1 MQLYAMTSRTWKL
14 LRRGSLILGC
24 IPVLLWASGTAANP
38 AVSGEGPPKNT
49 RWVKTSAKN
58 IELGK
63 STFGLCMGCH
73 GEDATGRIG
82 IGPRIASKSY
92 LAAASDDFLARTIK
106 QGRSATTMIP
116 WEQILSDQQVEAVI
130 AYLRSLEPVEPA
142 RLDESELKGVAENGE
157 RIFRAV
163 CSGCHGRSGA
173 GYQET
178 ANGTGIGRKAFLDSA
193 SNGFLRYIVSHGKSQ
208 TKMRGFAA
216 KNITAVANLSEQEI
230 EDTIAYLRANAW

>member
-1 MQLYAMTSRTWKL
+1 MISHTWKMVQSVS
-14 LRRGSLILGC
+14 RILGC
-24 IPVLLWASGTAANP
+24 VPVLLWASGAAAKP

-49 RWVKTSAKN
+49 RWVETSARN

-63 STFGLCMGCH
+63 ASFGLCMACH
-73 GEDATGRIG
+73 GEDAAGRIG
-82 IGPRIASKSY
+82 IGPRIASKTY
-92 LAAASDDFLARTIK
+92 LAAASDDFLAQTIK
-106 QGRSATTMIP
+106 KGRSSTTMIP
-116 WEQILSDQQVEAVI
+116 WEKVLSDQQVEAVI
-130 AYLRSLEPVEPA
+130 AYLRSLEPVAPA
-142 RLDESELKGVAENGE
+142 VLDESELKGVVENGE

-193 SNGFLRYIVSHGKSQ
+193 SNGFIRYIVSYGKSQ
-208 TKMRGFAA
+208 TKMRGFAS
-216 KNITAVANLSEQEI
+216 KNITAVANLSDQEI

>member
-1 MQLYAMTSRTWKL
+1 MSD
-14 LRRGSLILGC
+14 G
-24 IPVLLWASGTAANP
+24 
-38 AVSGEGPPKNT
+38 GPPKNT
-49 RWVKTSAKN
+49 RWVEVSASN

-63 STFGLCMGCH
+63 ATFGMCMGCH
-73 GEDATGRIG
+73 GVDAAGRVG
-82 IGPRIASKSY
+82 IGPRIASKTY

-106 QGRSATTMIP
+106 KGRSATTMIP
-116 WEQILSDQQVEAVI
+116 WEKVLNDQQVEAVI
-130 AYLRSLEPVEPA
+130 AYLRSLEPIEPA
-142 RLDESELKGVAENGE
+142 VLDESELEGVVENGE

-193 SNGFLRYIVSHGKSQ
+193 SNGFIRYIVSYGKSQ
-208 TKMRGFAA
+208 TKMRGFAP
-216 KNITAVANLSEQEI
+216 KNITAVANLSDQEI

>member
-1 MQLYAMTSRTWKL
+1 MVSHTLKRMQRASVFV
-14 LRRGSLILGC
+14 GC
-24 IPVLLWASGTAANP
+24 AVLLLSASMPAASTR
-38 AVSGEGPPKNT
+38 ASDGGPPKNT
-49 RWVKTSAKN
+49 RWVQTSAKN
-58 IELGK
+58 VELGK
-63 STFGLCMGCH
+63 ATFGLCMACH

-82 IGPRIASKSY
+82 IGPRLASKSY
-92 LAAASDDFLARTIK
+92 LAAASDDFLAGTIK
-106 QGRSATTMIP
+106 NGRSATTMIP
-116 WEQILSDQQVEAVI
+116 FSAVLNDQQVEAVI

-142 RLDESELKGVAENGE
+142 VLDESELAGVAQNGE
-157 RIFRAV
+157 RIFRSV

-216 KNITAVANLSEQEI
+216 WNVTAVANLSDQEI
-230 EDTIAYLRANAW
+230 DDTLAYLRANAW